1 MKQQQLSVEELRQQ
15 LKEAEAQEKKEQNA
29 RKKAYETKR
38 NSYVETIVKV
48 FEELAPKL
56 KELKGSALQEGN
68 LLNKEMYEVYG
79 KEVKNHKSI
88 TLKNTT
94 DTMKVEITHQDKFSF
109 DETAQVHI
117 DTIKDVL
124 EKKFAKVNKTMYKAL
139 TVLLQRNKQGDW
151 NASNVLKLRQ
161 VAEEINDVT
170 LTDAVKQLLLS
181 AQFSGTS
188 DYVRAYKRNK
198 EGKYESIVIQF
209 STL

>member
-1 MKQQQLSVEELRQQ
+1 MEQEQLSVAELRAQ
-15 LKEAEAQEKKEQNA
+15 LKAAEAKEKKEQNA
-29 RKKAYETKR
+29 RKKAYEIKR
-38 NSYVETIVKV
+38 NNYVETIVAA

-161 VAEEINDVT
+161 VAEEINDIT